1 MTHVFYQLF
10 DPKMADGYHLC
21 PVPKLNKYQ
30 LRQDASI
37 NDRKLTWLKG
47 KYYIKNPTM
56 RFMLVT
62 FQYYCICWMSQV
74 ARTEIKQNYDDE
86 SVWVWFRDRIQRQDQ
101 ENLLYLMLS
110 IIIEKKKIL
119 KLTAFIKPW
128 AIGVRLGKKSFL
140 LKKKLT
146 QLFPHLSL
154 FFIIKY
160 SKTTYQK
167 HHIHVNMQN
176 MKTNETYFQ

>member
-1 MTHVFYQLF
+1 
-10 DPKMADGYHLC
+10 
-21 PVPKLNKYQ
+21 
-30 LRQDASI
+30 
-37 NDRKLTWLKG
+37 
-47 KYYIKNPTM
+47 
-56 RFMLVT
+56 
-62 FQYYCICWMSQV
+62 
-74 ARTEIKQNYDDE
+74 
-86 SVWVWFRDRIQRQDQ
+86 
-101 ENLLYLMLS
+101 MLS